1 MKHLSSLSL
10 MVILC
15 LPLYAQDNPLKVSG
29 ELRVRTEADGRD
41 FSMTSPMNLYS
52 LSRVRLGVEVKP
64 SDVLTVFIRMQDSR
78 TFGEETATGSFNT
91 VANSKNIDLYEGYVV
106 VKEFFSN
113 SLSMKLG
120 RQMMQFGNE
129 RIIGALN
136 WNNIGRS
143 FDGLRLMVTPS
154 SSSALDLFVMNAGET
169 NAAPSGVSP
178 ATVAYK
184 RDDGQWIAGAF
195 YSHKQS
201 PSLLYEGYALY
212 QNITKRWL
220 PGKDSLIR
228 ATVGARVKGSFDS
241 FTCDVE
247 AAGQAGT
254 MNGTEIVAYMAAFSI
269 GYAVG
274 SPLIS
279 SASVNLDLLSGTA
292 PITVTENNTFEPPF
306 STGHK
311 FYGYM
316 DYFTN
321 VYTQMFGR
329 GINDLYVRTVHNIA
343 SDLTITPT
351 LHYFVLAEK
360 RTAATADK
368 FLGTELDIIA
378 QYRYNKNLDFELGV
392 CGFVPGPTIR
402 TVYGRSDVGIW
413 SYVMTTVSF

>member
-1 MKHLSSLSL
+1 MKHTSILIFVLLVCIPLS
-10 MVILC
+10 
-15 LPLYAQDNPLKVSG
+15 AQENQFKFSG
-29 ELRVRTEADGRD
+29 ELRVRSEADGRD
-41 FSMTSPMNLYS
+41 LSITSPMNLYS

-78 TFGEETATGSFNT
+78 TFGEETASGSFNT
-91 VANSKNIDLYEGYVV
+91 VANSKNIDLNEGYVV

-113 SLSMKLG
+113 SLSMKFG

-143 FDGLRLMVTPS
+143 FDGVRLTVAPS

-195 YSHKQS
+195 YSLKQS

-212 QNITKRWL
+212 QNITKRSL

-241 FTCDVE
+241 FTYDVE

-254 MNGTEIVAYMAAFSI
+254 MNGTDIVAYMAAFSI
-269 GYAVG
+269 EYAVG

-279 SASVNLDLLSGTA
+279 SASVNLDIFSGTA
-292 PITVTENNTFEPPF
+292 PTTVTENNTFEPPF
-306 STGHK
+306 SSGHR

-321 VYTQMFGR
+321 VYTHMFGR
-329 GINDLYVRTVHNIA
+329 GINDLYLRTVHNVS
-343 SDLTITPT
+343 SDITVTPT
-351 LHYFVLAEK
+351 LHYFTLAEK
-360 RTAATADK
+360 RTAATTDK

-378 QYRYNKNLDFELGV
+378 LYRFNKNLVFEFGL
-392 CGFVPGPTIR
+392 CGFVPGFTMR
-402 TVYGRSDVGIW
+402 TVYGKSDVGLW
-413 SYVMTTVSF
+413 SYLMTTVSF